1 MLAIETITGRGSGKS
16 VEDAIKSAKRR
27 IYVVSP
33 YISSEYAKLLLRK
46 AINGVEVF
54 IVTLKGKR
62 EFSTALLLLYSGKV
76 SKEDVERVE
85 NYRKRLITAIY
96 ASMAIYIVLIAL
108 VIVSLLVFENKY
120 WVYLLST
127 PLIGLVCSVFFYA
140 GLVEYAILAAL
151 IPIVLLF
158 GTIYFD
164 ISRPELYIYT
174 FFWFL
179 VAAFPAIMLL
189 PLFRVSFTRAYR
201 GIIQELGP
209 PRRLVNVR
217 FFEDSKT
224 YVHSKIYI
232 IDDVGFSGSLNL
244 TISSIKRNVETIT
257 IYRGEDVEKIE
268 KDFWKIW
275 NMLSDPTINVFF
287 DVYSSF

>member
-1 MLAIETITGRGSGKS
+1 LVIETITGRGSGKS
-16 VEDAIKSAKRR
+16 VEEAIKSAKRR
-27 IYVVSP
+27 IYIVSP

-54 IVTLKGKR
+54 VVTLKGKR

-76 SKEDVERVE
+76 SKNDVERVK
-85 NYRKRLITAIY
+85 NYRKRLIKTIHI
-96 ASMAIYIVLIAL
+96 SVAIYIIL
-108 VIVSLLVFENKY
+108 VASVITSLFVFGDKN
-120 WVYLLST
+120 WVYLLSI
-127 PLIGLVCSVFFYA
+127 PLIVLVCSVFFYA
-140 GLVEYAILAAL
+140 GFVEYAIMAAL
-151 IPIVLLF
+151 IPVVLLF
-158 GTIYFD
+158 GAVYFN

-179 VAAFPAIMLL
+179 IAAFPAIMLL
-189 PLFRVSFTRAYR
+189 PLFRISFTRTYY

-209 PRRLVNVR
+209 PRKLVNVR

-244 TISSIKRNVETIT
+244 TISSIKRNIETIT

-275 NMLSDPTINVFF
+275 DMLSDPTINVFY